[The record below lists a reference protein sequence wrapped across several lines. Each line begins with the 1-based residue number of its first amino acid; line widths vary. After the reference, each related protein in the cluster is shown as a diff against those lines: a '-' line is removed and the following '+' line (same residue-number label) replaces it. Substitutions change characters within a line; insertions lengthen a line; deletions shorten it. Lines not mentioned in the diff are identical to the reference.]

1 MRGKKL
7 YDGKPYKLALDR
19 HGYYELRWTGA
30 DGKTKQRSTREQD
43 FDAAR
48 ATAEEIWRDL
58 NQIIAA
64 SGKPTTAE
72 IAARYLK
79 DCESE
84 RKTTGQANALKPVLR
99 AFGGRSDHPLKRFD
113 IVDYAAERRRQ
124 GVKDATIRR
133 ELGALRAA
141 LRFGVEHEMISA
153 ADLPRFKLPPSSPP
167 RNNSATTDEISDLWA
182 LALAASPPEG
192 QGDLKPITLFA
203 TIAIA
208 TGARRGAVLELPWGQ
223 INWSGAGGRIM
234 LNFASDK
241 PSANR
246 NKRRSHVPA
255 PKILEPILLRAF
267 REALD
272 RAGLVGPSPSKT
284 PKILSDLRVCR
295 VVSIRDQWRNLVKN
309 SKKPDLNIHDLRHS
323 WATNHI
329 KAGVSPV
336 EVAQWLQ
343 DDLKTVMAT
352 YVHLKPGF
360 LTEAADKID
369 MSGG

>member
-7 YDGKPYKLALDR
+7 YDGKPYKLALNR
-19 HGYYELRWTGA
+19 EGYYELRWTGA
-30 DGKTKQRSTREQD
+30 DGKTKQRSTSERD
-43 FDAAR
+43 LDAAR
-48 ATAEEIWRDL
+48 VAADEMWRDL
-58 NQIIAA
+58 NRIIAID
-64 SGKPTTAE
+64 GKPSVGE
-72 IAARYLK
+72 IAARYLQ

-84 RKTTGQANALKPVLR
+84 RKTTGQHNALKPVLR

-113 IVDYAAERRRQ
+113 LVDYAAERRRQ

-141 LRFGVEHEMISA
+141 LRFGVEHEMITA

-167 RNNSATTDEISDLWA
+167 RNNSATVDEVSELWA
-182 LALAASPPEG
+182 LALSASPPEG

-208 TGARRGAVLELPWGQ
+208 VGARRGAVLELPWGQ
-223 INWSGAGGRIM
+223 INWNGAGGRVM

-255 PKILEPILLRAF
+255 PKILEPVLRRAF

-272 RAGLVGPSPSKT
+272 RAGLRGPLPLKT
-284 PKILSDLRVCR
+284 PEILRDLCVCG
-295 VVSIRDQWRNLVKN
+295 VVSIRDQWRNLVKK
-309 SKKPDLNIHDLRHS
+309 SKKPDLNIHDLRHT

-336 EVAQWLQ
+336 EIAQWLQ
-343 DDLKTVMAT
+343 DDIKTVMST
-352 YVHLKPGF
+352 YVHLKPDY

-369 MSGG
+369 ISGG